1 MASQLLVFEE
11 KIIVKTKDPKKTK
24 QNKVKQ
30 NERTSSPP
38 SPSPG
43 TTKNQFFIGMSFLTC
58 QRS

>member
-38 SPSPG
+38 SPSRHYKKPI
-43 TTKNQFFIGMSFLTC
+43 FY
-58 QRS
+58 